1 MHYMIFLISAFLLG
15 CLAAVPA
22 GPVQLEVVRRAV
34 NGHMKSSLM
43 VVVGAFFADVFY
55 GSIAFFGIAPILEN
69 ERVMAIFWLA
79 GGLILTVLG
88 ILIIKHSLREQ
99 DVTYTPDHLKRKR
112 WAFLGGL
119 SLSATNPMM
128 ILWWLTGVRIFTDVG
143 LIENFTSDIA
153 LSFLA
158 AGSLGLAA
166 YLSLLSFFIYWAKKF
181 ISLKTL
187 QKVNMGF
194 GIILLLIAGYFIY
207 TSFHAVLRIY

>member
-128 ILWWLTGVRIFTDVG
+128 ILWWLTGVRIFTDIG
-143 LIENFTSDIA
+143 LIEDFTSDIA

-158 AGSLGLAA
+158 AGSLGMAA

-181 ISLKTL
+181 ISLKAL

-207 TSFHAVLRIY
+207 TSYHAVLRIY